1 MKFPSNI
8 YHSLR
13 HYLYAYYD
21 PTDKTNFPFY
31 IGRGTENRAFEHLKQ
46 SHNSEVQTIINKI
59 RKSGMRPTVKIII
72 HGLSLQQA
80 KAAETA
86 AIALF
91 GKDNLA
97 NAVKG
102 SGSGLTNSSPQELI
116 DHYNAKDVTIKHKV
130 IMIVRNPWNPDVS
143 EALHYDRTRSAWN
156 LGPKKDFA
164 EYAFLV
170 HQGVVKRIY
179 KIAAWYPD
187 GTTFHFRNDPS
198 HQYYLKDY
206 GIRKRFEFVGR
217 LIEPHTKFAKLYIGK
232 SVKKYIR
239 ARGSPDHYSYNKKG
253 EVYKFD
259 KNNKIINLP

>member
-8 YHSLR
+8 YNSLK

-46 SHNSEVQTIINKI
+46 SHNPEVRTIINKI
-59 RKSGMRPTVKIII
+59 RNSGLQPKVKIII

-86 AIALF
+86 AIAFF

-116 DHYNAKDVTIKHKV
+116 DHYNAKDVTIRHKV
-130 IMIVRNPWNPDVS
+130 IMIIRNPRPKNFVVDSIQPIGTDKVNEINTALNETFIDVNTILKYS
-143 EALHYDRTRSAWN
+143 GSYENISINDGQEL
-156 LGPKKDFA
+156 
-164 EYAFLV
+164 
-170 HQGVVKRIY
+170 I
-179 KIAAWYPD
+179 KI
-187 GTTFHFRNDPS
+187 
-198 HQYYLKDY
+198 
-206 GIRKRFEFVGR
+206 
-217 LIEPHTKFAKLYIGK
+217 
-232 SVKKYIR
+232 
-239 ARGSPDHYSYNKKG
+239 
-253 EVYKFD
+253 
-259 KNNKIINLP
+259 

>member
-1 MKFPSNI
+1 MNFPSNI
-8 YHSLR
+8 HDSLKN
-13 HYLYAYYD
+13 YLYAYYD
-21 PTDKTNFPFY
+21 PSDGSSLPFY
-31 IGRGTENRAFEHLKQ
+31 IGRGVKNRAFDHLKE
-46 SHNSEVQTIINKI
+46 SHSDEVQTVINKI
-59 RKSGMRPTVKIII
+59 KRLGMKPIVKIIL
-72 HGLSLQQA
+72 HGLTLQQV

-86 AIALF
+86 AIALL

-97 NAVKG
+97 NLKAG
-102 SGSGLTNSSPQELI
+102 SGSGLTNTSPRELI

-130 IMIVRNPWNPDVS
+130 IMIVRNPWDPNVS

-164 EYAFLV
+164 DYVFLV
-170 HQGVVKRIY
+170 HQGVVKRVY
-179 KIAAWYPD
+179 KIADWYPD
-187 GTTFHFRNDPS
+187 GTTFHYRNDPS

-206 GIRKRFEFVGR
+206 GIRERFEFVGR

-239 ARGSPDHYSYNKKG
+239 ARGSPDHYSYNAKG

-259 KNNKIINLP
+259 SNNKITNLP